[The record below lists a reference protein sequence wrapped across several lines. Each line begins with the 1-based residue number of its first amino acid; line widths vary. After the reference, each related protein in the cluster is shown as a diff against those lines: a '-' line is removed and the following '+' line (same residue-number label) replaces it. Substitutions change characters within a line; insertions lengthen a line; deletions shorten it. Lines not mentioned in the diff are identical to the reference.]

1 MVSPESLAVAR
12 DCRRAPI
19 DRQAPRSE
27 SRAPPSVSRASP
39 RERLAARS
47 ETLAVPRARHRMSCA
62 PLRRPRDSTITASCA
77 REAPGASL
85 AAASDL
91 VGTRSDSQVSIC
103 DPQVS
108 ICDPQVSIC
117 DMLAAAIVSLGTY
130 QEVARC
136 TSRRAANSDRRAR
149 CSEEYARYGERVA
162 RSSERLAR
170 CTDRLPWYA
179 EPLFQCNEQVAA
191 IVPARRL
198 L

>member
-85 AAASDL
+85 AAASYL
-91 VGTRSDSQVSIC
+91 VGTRSDS
-103 DPQVS
+103 QVS